1 MKSDGRDR
9 RSSAEWLQR
18 DRVWSSAL
26 ATREKLVLLAFLDCD
41 RAGKGREL
49 YPSMERIAWQS
60 GLANSTV
67 RLAVDELQRL
77 GVLARSG
84 HVRSLLDAR
93 GRVAKFIF
101 AADRLPTRPIWSAN
115 SRREPAPVDA
125 EQPPDDNRT
134 AAGCRQNSRRMT
146 ETQPPAAGADRT
158 YVNVQ
163 GNVRLNVQE
172 TGAIAPALPDD
183 EDFKVYAAIACR
195 ALDESIREDCDDS
208 IANVSERFKRLCA
221 QQRKRYTAEIT
232 RKAVAAAF
240 AKRDKARA
248 DYEATAV
255 RLTRSRA

>member
-1 MKSDGRDR
+1 M
-9 RSSAEWLQR
+9 
-18 DRVWSSAL
+18 
-26 ATREKLVLLAFLDCD
+26 
-41 RAGKGREL
+41 
-49 YPSMERIAWQS
+49 
-60 GLANSTV
+60 
-67 RLAVDELQRL
+67 
-77 GVLARSG
+77 
-84 HVRSLLDAR
+84 
-93 GRVAKFIF
+93 
-101 AADRLPTRPIWSAN
+101 
-115 SRREPAPVDA
+115 
-125 EQPPDDNRT
+125 
-134 AAGCRQNSRRMT
+134 
-146 ETQPPAAGADRT
+146 
-158 YVNVQ
+158 NVQ